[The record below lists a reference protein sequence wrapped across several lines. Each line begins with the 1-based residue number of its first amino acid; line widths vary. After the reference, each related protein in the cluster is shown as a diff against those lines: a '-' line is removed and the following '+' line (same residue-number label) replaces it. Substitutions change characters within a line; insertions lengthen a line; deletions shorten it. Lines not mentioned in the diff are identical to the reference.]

1 MSDREEVIAALNKYE
16 KMLGNC
22 DNFDNFD
29 NYCRAL
35 VGLVD
40 DVRALAT
47 KWGYKKVKVLK
58 EK

>member
-1 MSDREEVIAALNKYE
+1 MNDKEEVIAALNKYE

-22 DNFDNFD
+22 DNFDN
-29 NYCRAL
+29 YCRAL
-35 VGLVD
+35 IGLVD
-40 DVRALAT
+40 DIRALAT

>member
-1 MSDREEVIAALNKYE
+1 MSDKEEVIAALNKFE
-16 KMLGNC
+16 KMVGNA
-22 DNFDNFD
+22 DDFD
-29 NYCRAL
+29 NYCRGL

-40 DVRALAT
+40 DIRALAA

>member
-1 MSDREEVIAALNKYE
+1 MSDKEEVIAALNKFE
-16 KMLGNC
+16 N
-22 DNFDNFD
+22 
-29 NYCRAL
+29 NYCRGL

-40 DVRALAT
+40 DIRALAV

>member
-1 MSDREEVIAALNKYE
+1 MSNREEVIAVLNKFE
-16 KMLGNC
+16 KTLGNA
-22 DNFDNFD
+22 DDFD
-29 NYCRAL
+29 NYCRGL

-40 DVRALAT
+40 DIRALAT